1 MLPVFTTIDYHGPGR
16 LVVCRVGCTGED
28 RRVHL
33 LAGPG
38 DQKDVGLL
46 EYRLGDGGGLIG
58 RLTLAEHHLGKAGS
72 YGPMVI
78 YLGKAQILV
87 REVP

>member
-1 MLPVFTTIDYHGPGR
+1 MLRVFTTIDYHGPSR
-16 LVVCRVGCTGED
+16 LVVCRVGCGGED

-38 DQKDVGLL
+38 DQKNIGLL
-46 EYRLGDGGGLIG
+46 EDRLGDSRGLVG

-72 YGPMVI
+72 DGPMVI
-78 YLGKAQILV
+78 YFGKAQILV
-87 REVP
+87 REIP